1 MTARLVGNESYVAD
15 ERGADAV
22 GMRELLRERA
32 RFLRAFFANPRR
44 VGAVLPTS
52 RTTVRVML
60 DMAPIAAARCV
71 VELGAGTGVHTH
83 EILRRLGPRGALL
96 AFEIDRVLSAALA
109 AELQDPRVRV
119 IADSAENLEAHLDG
133 QRPEVI
139 VSALPLTSLPRPVR
153 REILGVTRR
162 VLADDGVMLV
172 LQYSPF
178 MQRELEHTFGSV
190 ERRLSPLNLPPAVVF
205 ACRPAGRV
213 RGLAGGAR

>member
-1 MTARLVGNESYVAD
+1 MAD
-15 ERGADAV
+15 KRAADAV
-22 GMRELLRERA
+22 PKRELVRERA

-52 RTTVRVML
+52 RRTVRAML
-60 DMAPIAAARCV
+60 DMAPIGAARCV
-71 VELGAGTGVHTH
+71 VELGAGTGAHTR
-83 EILRRLGPRGALL
+83 EILQRLGPQGTLL
-96 AFEIDRVLSAALA
+96 ALEIDRALSAPLA

-119 IADSAENLEAHLDG
+119 IADSAANLEAHLDG

-139 VSALPLTSLPRPVR
+139 VSALPFTSLRGPVR
-153 REILGVTRR
+153 REILGVARR

-178 MQRELEHTFGSV
+178 VQRELEHTFGSV

-205 ACRPAGRV
+205 ACRPAARRSGSRTGGA
-213 RGLAGGAR
+213 RGLAGGAQ